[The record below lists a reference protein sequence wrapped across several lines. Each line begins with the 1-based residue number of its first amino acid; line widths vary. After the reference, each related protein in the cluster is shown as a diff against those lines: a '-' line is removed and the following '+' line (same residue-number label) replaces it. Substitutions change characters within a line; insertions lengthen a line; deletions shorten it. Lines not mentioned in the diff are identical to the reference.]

1 MTLERQEAL
10 LLSQQR
16 RGWSRLQFVEVLED
30 AFIEHR
36 VQRIRRRLLLIIS
49 TAVLFQL
56 IYSVLDLLL
65 LPPHASLAT
74 LPVRI
79 FGIVGALL
87 AFIYC
92 RRTSSPARLALLAYV
107 AAYTLNGACIAVII
121 HLCWNQGVEMPYD
134 GLFLV
139 LLFGYVLLGVSF
151 RAVSVASWGV
161 CALFFLLGMLL
172 ANGSVAVGYQGL
184 FLLCANVIGSVGAY
198 LQEHGQ
204 RGAWLNL
211 RLLDLARQRAEADDA
226 RKLRL
231 LAAASH
237 DLRQPLNAMGLYAQ
251 HLLEQNQDPG
261 VHRISSRLAIAVEQL
276 SRLLQSLFDYTRL
289 TLPGGVQAKPEVFAL
304 RPLLLRLSSEARAE
318 AVAEGVELQLHCP
331 ELWVRS
337 DPVLLERMLRNLLS
351 NALRHA
357 QARHVWLLARL
368 EEGAVYLEVGDDG
381 KGLDE
386 HEQAQ
391 VFEEFR
397 QLDNPGRNAE
407 RGLGLGLAIVQQLAE
422 LLTHDLRLYSS
433 AGSGAR
439 FVLQLPQAEAGQV
452 PAAKPAVNAL
462 AGRVLLLED
471 DAAGRE
477 ALCGLLQ
484 RWGCEVWACADAA
497 EAMQCMAQA
506 QPQMIISDYR
516 LAATED
522 GLRVIER
529 LREEAGCM
537 LPALL
542 ITADVSSDLQERCTR
557 SHVTLLGKPL
567 LPARLRQALAIML
580 PDDAKVARTSNAVS

>member
-1 MTLERQEAL
+1 MTPERQEAL
-10 LLSQQR
+10 LLAQQR
-16 RGWSRLQFVEVLED
+16 RGWSRLQFVEVLAD

-65 LPPHASLAT
+65 LPPKASLAT

-121 HLCWNQGVEMPYD
+121 HLCWNQGVEMAYD

-211 RLLDLARQRAEADDA
+211 CLLDLARQRAEADDA

-304 RPLLLRLSSEARAE
+304 RPLLLCLSSEARAE

-407 RGLGLGLAIVQQLAE
+407 RGLGLAIVQQLAE

-433 AGSGAR
+433 PGGGAR

-452 PAAKPAVNAL
+452 PAAKPVVNAL

-484 RWGCEVWACADAA
+484 RWGCEV
-497 EAMQCMAQA
+497 
-506 QPQMIISDYR
+506 
-516 LAATED
+516 
-522 GLRVIER
+522 
-529 LREEAGCM
+529 
-537 LPALL
+537 
-542 ITADVSSDLQERCTR
+542 
-557 SHVTLLGKPL
+557 
-567 LPARLRQALAIML
+567 
-580 PDDAKVARTSNAVS
+580 